1 MNFWAYVECHCF
13 FSDFMMFFSYMQK
26 LMWCVVFLGVGTS
39 VCVCICCSSCR
50 TGCLV
55 KVTVIFRRQHNCKN
69 QKGVAGEW
77 ILCLLGCSF
86 YWWCLCQTERTLVR
100 VRLDTMQR
108 VALEVIILLLLL
120 SFNCLLVGR
129 VVLSDRIRWIV
140 FVSLHSHFS
149 LFVSVR
155 LFNEIFS

>member
-1 MNFWAYVECHCF
+1 MSLF
-13 FSDFMMFFSYMQK
+13 FQWFYD
-26 LMWCVVFLGVGTS
+26 VFLWHAKVNVMRCFS
-39 VCVCICCSSCR
+39 RCWKICVCVCICCSSFR

-69 QKGVAGEW
+69 QKGVAREW

-100 VRLDTMQR
+100 VRLDTMRR